1 MTVHVTSAFI
11 QGVQLAYPRQF
22 EDERGRVQRMC
33 RIDDPWVGLEGMEE
47 IYFSTVNPGVVK
59 AWHMHKEMT
68 LRYVC
73 IYGHV
78 WVGLYDDR
86 EGSPTKGKAI
96 TYFLDDVG
104 DRYMLLVIPPFV
116 WNGFRCAPGWPNRS
130 IIANCSSKP
139 HDPDEIVRMAI
150 EDAPFEFF
158 WGEYEVSG

>member
-1 MTVHVTSAFI
+1 MTIHVKSAFI
-11 QGVQLAYPRQF
+11 QGVELIYLPQF

-33 RIDDPWVGLEGMEE
+33 RIDDPWIGPAGMEE
-47 IYFSTVNPGVVK
+47 IYFSTVYPGVVK
-59 AWHMHKEMT
+59 AWHMHKEMI

-86 EGSPTKGKAI
+86 QNSPTRGNAI
-96 TYFLDDVG
+96 NYFLDDHG
-104 DRYMLLVIPPFV
+104 ERYMLVVIPPFV
-116 WNGFRCAPGWPNRS
+116 WNGFRCAPDWENRS
-130 IIANCSSKP
+130 IIANCASQP

-158 WGEYEVSG
+158 WGDYEVSG